1 MGSFEIT
8 GIDHDNYNRYQF
20 LGLSSDLDKLP
31 HDVSS
36 GSVAQ
41 CADTGDK
48 YVFLKGLDT
57 WYKQPSGKDGEPGK
71 DGKNGVSITTVS
83 INENKHLICG
93 MSDGNEIDAGEVP
106 AGKDGIDGKDGQ
118 PGTNGKDGIS
128 VQSASID
135 EYDHLQLH
143 MSNETEIDAGELP
156 KAEITVDEELTDDG
170 VNPVQGKV
178 IKNYI
183 DEKTAQAAE

>member
-1 MGSFEIT
+1 MNITNMGSFEII

-36 GSVAQ
+36 GSIAQ

-83 INENKHLICG
+83 INKNKHLICG

-106 AGKDGIDGKDGQ
+106 
-118 PGTNGKDGIS
+118 
-128 VQSASID
+128 
-135 EYDHLQLH
+135 
-143 MSNETEIDAGELP
+143 
-156 KAEITVDEELTDDG
+156 KAEITIDEELTDDG